1 MSPSSQSIAKG
12 VWIVLVLAATF
23 IGVEQPFYGPAHA
36 AQIAVSEDEGASL
49 TIPDSIA
56 KPAPG
61 ARPTIRGLCA
71 RLYGGYLVVTGT
83 VRNVVG
89 DPTEWTVDFGGS
101 IVGTVSLR
109 SDASFAYVT
118 IYNYSYG
125 EVCAQA
131 FGPNG
136 QASAPA
142 VAEVYE

>member
-23 IGVEQPFYGPAHA
+23 MGVGQPFHGPAHA
-36 AQIAVSEDEGASL
+36 AQIVVSGDEGASL
-49 TIPDSIA
+49 PISDSIA
-56 KPAPG
+56 KPPPDT
-61 ARPTIRGLCA
+61 RPTIRGLCA
-71 RLYGGYLVVTGT
+71 RLYGGYLIVTGT

-89 DPTEWTVDFGGS
+89 DPTEWTVEFGGS

-109 SDASFAYVT
+109 SDASFAYVAPFD
-118 IYNYSYG
+118 YSYG

-136 QASAPA
+136 QSSAPA